1 MAEAIAF
8 DIAAGLI
15 TKLASLALSQFG
27 LCWNFKDDLND
38 LKRTV
43 IRIQAV
49 LLDAEEKSVTS
60 NLVKVWLQELKDA
73 LYDAEDLLDDVHR
86 EVMRKDLMRGN
97 KLTKEVRVFFSST
110 NQFAYGRKMGRK
122 IKAIKARFTSI
133 QSQTSELNLL
143 QRDHPLETPLMV
155 KRRQQTH
162 SFVRK
167 DEIIGRDDDKAALL
181 KLLLNIESQ
190 NEENV
195 YFIPIVGIGGM
206 GKTTLAQFLYNDDMI
221 KDHFELRMWV
231 CVSDAFYVKTIVANI
246 IKSVTNQAPD
256 QTLEMDQLQKQLR
269 DKIDGK
275 RYLLVLDDIWNEDGE
290 EWNNLKK
297 LLMGGARGSK
307 IIVTTRSR
315 TVAKITSKCEP
326 YVLKGLSDDDAW
338 SLFQKIAFDQRSV
351 DSRNPTFLI
360 IGKQIL
366 GRCVGVPLAIRS
378 IASTLSIKET
388 EDEWSFFKDNVFARI
403 VQKDGEIM
411 PILKLSYDH
420 LPSHLKHCFAYC
432 RLYPKDHEINVQT
445 LVQLWIAQ
453 GFVKQSN
460 PSLPLEEIG
469 LEYFKDLVERSFFQD
484 VQDDADRETSKMHDI
499 LDDFLEERG
508 TTCKMHDLM
517 HDLAESV
524 AGKESGILYSNLNA
538 REVDEN
544 CRHLSVDFSSNPL
557 FKPNKLRT
565 LLCFWDKRYHTVSEA
580 TWDSIISNCRCLR
593 VLQLHKSDIDTIPH
607 SIHKLKHLRYL
618 DLSNVGDLR
627 ILPKSVCKI
636 QNLQVLKLRGCTDLE
651 ELPKKIEKLVNLTHL
666 PCEGCWSLT
675 HMPRGIGKL
684 TLLQTLSLFVVDKCG
699 SHGAAAAD
707 LSELGGL
714 NNLRGELRIKN
725 LGWVKNAKIEFG
737 AAKLKGKQHL
747 RSLVLEWSGD
757 NDDEDKSLEDLQPHP
772 NLKELKVIGWR
783 RGDAKF
789 PSWSSLL
796 TYLTAIEIRDCNAF
810 KYLPSFAGLAHLQR
824 LWIEGLTKLEYME
837 DSEPGGERGESESFF
852 PSLTS
857 LTLIKCPNMKSW
869 WRNNNDDNGTE
880 IRASTMRFLCLSSL
894 HIENCPLT
902 SMPLYPSLDDELTL
916 INTSS
921 RPLKQSIRMNIATS
935 TSSLPLSK
943 LKSFHVDTIEV
954 DERQLNKSL
963 SGWLQQLTSLR
974 GLKISNCKELD
985 LEGIQWETL
994 KNLSDLEISDLPQL
1008 VSLPLSLQHLVQ
1020 LKRLVIRNCSGFKS
1034 LFPVFQHLTS
1044 LETLKIFNCKELD
1057 LSAAG
1062 IQILQDYTSLRS
1074 LHLDNIPKCWHLP
1087 VWLQRLTNLQ
1097 TLYLSNMSNL
1107 TSLPDEMASLT
1118 SLEGLS
1124 IRQSPQVEERCR
1136 KDIGADWHKIAHIQ
1150 IIWANGTLVQ
1160 DLQWGS

>member
-49 LLDAEEKSVTS
+49 LLDAEEKSVIS

-73 LYDAEDLLDDVHR
+73 LYDAEDLLDDVHT
-86 EVMRKDLMRGN
+86 EALRKDLMSGN
-97 KLTKEVRVFFSST
+97 KLLKEVRVFFSST
-110 NQFAYGRKMGRK
+110 NQFAYSRKMGRK

-133 QSQTSELNLL
+133 QSQTSELNLV
-143 QRDHPLETPLMV
+143 QRDHPLETHLMV

-162 SFVRK
+162 SFVPK
-167 DEIIGRDDDKAALL
+167 DEIIGRDNDKAALL

-206 GKTTLAQFLYNDDMI
+206 
-221 KDHFELRMWV
+221 
-231 CVSDAFYVKTIVANI
+231 VANI

-351 DSRNPTFLI
+351 DSRKPTFLI

-403 VQKDGEIM
+403 VQKD
-411 PILKLSYDH
+411 
-420 LPSHLKHCFAYC
+420 
-432 RLYPKDHEINVQT
+432 
-445 LVQLWIAQ
+445 

-508 TTCKMHDLM
+508 TCKMHDLM

-524 AGKESGILYSNLNA
+524 AGKESDILYSNLNA

-618 DLSNVGDLR
+618 DLSNIGDLK

-636 QNLQVLKLRGCTDLE
+636 QNLQVLKLRGCMDLE

-684 TLLQTLSLFVVDKCG
+684 TLLQTLSLFVVDKGG

-737 AAKLKGKQHL
+737 AAKLKEKQHL

-783 RGDAKF
+783 RGDVKF

-894 HIENCPLT
+894 HIEYCPLT

-921 RPLKQSIRMNIATS
+921 RPLKQSIQMNIATS

-943 LKSFHVDTIEV
+943 LKSFHVDTIEA

-994 KNLSDLEISDLPQL
+994 KNLSDLEISDIPQL

-1160 DLQWGS
+1160 DLQWGRHPFSCLEFQPSFLLRLQNIGSITDDAGPVLNLHWKNIRNGFVVGCRWCTE